1 MGKTRSKPAAHRDAT
16 NRARQAESASGS
28 HHHPHRKLD
37 GSAQHESKR
46 AGAHDAKPAGQ
57 SETPAAASIGGEL
70 TVYRAAE
77 LRGKLSQQIADGVRR
92 FDLSGVTDFDSAG
105 LQLLAAIRASAAR
118 EMGDVEFL
126 NPPACVREVC
136 ELCGLSPW
144 LTGHAEAA

>member
-16 NRARQAESASGS
+16 NRVRQAESASGS
-28 HHHPHRKLD
+28 PRRLHRKLD
-37 GSAQHESKR
+37 GSAPHEPKR
-46 AGAHDAKPAGQ
+46 AGAHNARPVGQ
-57 SETPAAASIGGEL
+57 SETPATASVSGEL

-77 LRGKLSQQIADGVRR
+77 LREKISRHIADGVRR

-105 LQLLAAIRASAAR
+105 LQLLAAMRASAAR
-118 EMGDVEFL
+118 EMGDIEFL